1 MDSAKLEKQVNNKSD
16 YNRNSNGVGGF
27 GEHAENINRSGRP
40 RNGQTWRDIL
50 TEVGETVVS
59 QSHGKSFKEAVA
71 VKLWEEALKGNINA
85 MKILFERMDGIP
97 KAVNVYKGEPEVQLQ
112 MERLKN
118 LVDSLLEDCSE
129 DDV

>member
-1 MDSAKLEKQVNNKSD
+1 
-16 YNRNSNGVGGF
+16 
-27 GEHAENINRSGRP
+27 
-40 RNGQTWRDIL
+40 
-50 TEVGETVVS
+50 
-59 QSHGKSFKEAVA
+59 
-71 VKLWEEALKGNINA
+71 
-85 MKILFERMDGIP
+85 MDGIP